1 MKKLFLLLFFL
12 PIGIFAQQLQVETYQ
27 LPNGLTIYLHEDKTR
42 PEVLGAVVVN
52 GGAIW
57 DPADATGMAH
67 YLEHMLFKG
76 TTEIGTVD
84 FEQESIH
91 LAKIDS
97 LYEEL
102 GKTRSEELRKAIQLQ
117 INEQNLLASEFAVA
131 NEFDRLINSIGGKGL
146 NAFTSHDMVM
156 YYNTFPPHQLEKWSE
171 IYSHR
176 FINPVFRLFQS
187 ELETVYE
194 EKNMYMDNP
203 SYKVIETFD
212 RAFYKN
218 HPYGQRDILGE
229 VEHLKNPSLKRM
241 YEYYNTY
248 YVPANMALI
257 ISGDIDIQQVKPILK
272 EKFGRWE
279 VKDKPAR
286 EFIAEADFN
295 GKEVIKGRF
304 LPIKAGIAGYRTV
317 PVGHPDEAA
326 LTVINELLSNR
337 SETGLWDKLTLDNKL
352 LAAEMEADIQVEHGR
367 TLVIFVPKIVGQ
379 SLKKAENM
387 MLAELDKLK
396 SGNFDEQLLEDIKLN
411 YTKRQ
416 QLNLESNFQKAYL
429 FANAFISERPWEEVL
444 SMIEQIQNISKEDVV
459 ANANKYFGEN
469 RLVLYSRTGFP
480 KKNKLPKP
488 PFTPVSPKGTES
500 EYAKAFKAIPELPLN
515 PSFVDIA
522 EAVQITKIND
532 LVHLYQSPNPINS
545 IFSFTVNIQ
554 RGDFQDNQL
563 EYLASMLNSAGTA
576 TKSRDE
582 FKAALARLGTSLSL
596 YSSDLQF
603 TISMQGLEEN
613 FQASIS
619 LLQELLSEPVF
630 TEVGKKKYLSEVR
643 FERRIEGKDLDA
655 KSDIISDYLLYGENS
670 PYLTRMSTK
679 EIKAL
684 PFSALQE
691 SLNTLL
697 ATEALLSYVGNTP
710 NQEVEQM
717 LKNSLGTI
725 LTGKEAKVM
734 EERPLATHTKPTV
747 FFINDKKAIQTQIY
761 FLSKSK
767 QPRIKEDQYAI
778 NAFNEYFGNS
788 MSGLVFQEIREFRSL
803 AYATWARLNNGS
815 IRGRNAYTIGFVGC
829 QADKSVEAMSVFR
842 DLLHELPKKEDRLPE
857 IQKSLVQ
864 NAAFS
869 KPYFR
874 TMPQTIYNWQL
885 LGFDQDPN
893 QLFFERY
900 QNIGFDA
907 IERAYETY
915 VEGNPLSFSIA
926 GNKKS
931 MDMKAYETFGEVIEM
946 DLKQVR
952 KK

>member
-1 MKKLFLLLFFL
+1 MKKLFLLIFFL
-12 PIGIFAQQLQVETYQ
+12 PIGLFAQQLPIETYQ

-176 FINPVFRLFQS
+176 FMNPVFRMFQS

-194 EKNMYMDNP
+194 EKNMYMDDQT
-203 SYKVIETFD
+203 YKLIESFD

-229 VEHLKNPSLKRM
+229 IEHLKNPSLKRM
-241 YEYYNTY
+241 YEYYQTY
-248 YVPANMALI
+248 YVPSNMALI
-257 ISGDIDIQQVKPILK
+257 ISGDIEIEQIKSILE

-279 VKDKPAR
+279 AKDKPAR
-286 EFIAEADFN
+286 ERIAEADFK
-295 GKEVIKGRF
+295 GKEVIKGRYT
-304 LPIKAGIAGYRTV
+304 PIKVGIAGFRTV
-317 PVGHPDEAA
+317 PSGHPDEAA
-326 LTVINELLSNR
+326 LTVINELLSN
-337 SETGLWDKLTLDNKL
+337 SNQTGLWDKLTMDNKL

-379 SLKKAENM
+379 SLKKAENLM
-387 MLAELDKLK
+387 MAELEKLK
-396 SGNFDEQLLEDIKLN
+396 AGKFDEQLLDDIKLN
-411 YTKRQ
+411 YNKRH
-416 QLNLESNFQKAYL
+416 QLNLESNFQKAYYM
-429 FANAFISERPWEEVL
+429 AEAFISDRSWEDVL
-444 SMIEQIQNISKEDVV
+444 AINEQIQNITKEQVV
-459 ANANKYFGEN
+459 AMANTYFGEN

-515 PSFVDIA
+515 PSFINLQ
-522 EAVQITKIND
+522 EAVQVSK
-532 LVHLYQSPNPINS
+532 LKERVELYHSPNPINS
-545 IFSFTVNIQ
+545 IFSFTLNIQ
-554 RGDFQDNQL
+554 RGDLQDNQL

-582 FKAALARLGTSLSL
+582 FKSALARLGTSLSI
-596 YSSDLQF
+596 YSNDIQF
-603 TISMQGLEEN
+603 IVSMQGVEEN
-613 FQASIS
+613 FQASIV
-619 LLQELLSEPVF
+619 LLQELLSKPVF
-630 TEVGKKKYLSEVR
+630 SELGKKSFLSGVR
-643 FERRIEGKDLDA
+643 FERRMEGKDLDA
-655 KSDIISDYLLYGENS
+655 KSDIISDYLIYGENS
-670 PYLTRMSTK
+670 PYLTRMSIK
-679 EIKAL
+679 EIKDL

-691 SLNTLL
+691 SLKTLL
-697 ATEALLSYVGNTP
+697 ETESLITYVGNTP
-710 NQEVEQM
+710 HQEVEQ
-717 LKNSLGTI
+717 LLQNSLGSI
-725 LTGKEAKVM
+725 LSGTHAKKM
-734 EERPLATHTKPTV
+734 EERAFANHAKPTV
-747 FFINDKKAIQTQIY
+747 FFMNDKKAIQTQIY
-761 FLSKSK
+761 FLSNTNLPFS
-767 QPRIKEDQYAI
+767 QENQYAI

-803 AYATWARLNNGS
+803 AYATGARLSNGT
-815 IRGRNAYTIGFVGC
+815 IRGRNAHIIGFVGC
-829 QADKSVEAMSVFR
+829 QADKSVEAMTVFR
-842 DLLHELPKKEDRLPE
+842 DLLQDLPKKEERLPE

-864 NAAFS
+864 SVAFS

-874 TMPQTIYNWQL
+874 SMPQTIYNWKL
-885 LGFDQDPN
+885 LGFNEDPN
-893 QLFFERY
+893 KQFYERY
-900 QNIGFDA
+900 QDISFNDIDK
-907 IERAYETY
+907 AYKTY
-915 VEGNPLSFSIA
+915 VAGNPLNFSIA

-931 MDMKAYETFGEVIEM
+931 MDLKAYEAFGEVVEM
-946 DLKQVR
+946 SLKQVR